1 MVKLKISCRR
11 KSQLCVSCQVKTN
24 QCFGLAVIFCGFIL
38 HLIGSETINIADIFS
53 GHGFTGKTVT
63 DLDINVVQMYLVNEN
78 TYKIARKQSVCN
90 TCNSGQYLVQYL
102 KNCRAISL
110 ADVTIDPR
118 CLLKWLVLSGCMHHW
133 SHLHAVIKWSRDG
146 KFHHPVM
153 LESLPLGK
161 YLCIFLQVCWV
172 SHSLARYNPRYVTE
186 KSLTDAKSIAWMRF
200 ALNLLLLKEFATAV
214 LQTVAVCTKR
224 CLSSYDQ
231 LF

>member
-1 MVKLKISCRR
+1 MEKEKFQYLKMVKLKISCRR

-24 QCFGLAVIFCGFIL
+24 QCFGLAVIFCGFIS

-63 DLDINVVQMYLVNEN
+63 DLDINVVQRYLVNEN
-78 TYKIARKQSVCN
+78 THKIARKQSVCN

-133 SHLHAVIKWSRDG
+133 SHLHAVIK
-146 KFHHPVM
+146 
-153 LESLPLGK
+153 
-161 YLCIFLQVCWV
+161 
-172 SHSLARYNPRYVTE
+172 
-186 KSLTDAKSIAWMRF
+186 
-200 ALNLLLLKEFATAV
+200 
-214 LQTVAVCTKR
+214 
-224 CLSSYDQ
+224 
-231 LF
+231 